1 MVGKLRSFLLLAITI
16 LKEGLG
22 MKLKIG
28 DRVYLQKYEVAHIMH
43 KLNGFPCGI
52 LEETFNNDEDSS
64 FFIMNGPTD
73 GFRFECVY
81 KEPANVKWLMEQ
93 DWIVDY
99 DEYAEM
105 PLAELEALQE
115 RLKAECSADID
126 EFNAKDEAYREAH
139 FSEESDKFDKLGHKI
154 ASLGYL
160 IKFRKGEV
168 KCVFPDEY
176 QGKTAIPGASSATS
190 TPQKK
195 PSFFARL
202 FGRGAQ

>member
-1 MVGKLRSFLLLAITI
+1 
-16 LKEGLG
+16 

-28 DRVYLQKYEVAHIMH
+28 DKVYLQKHEVAYIMND
-43 KLNGFPCGI
+43 LNSFPGGI
-52 LEETFNNDEDSS
+52 LQETFGDEDSG
-64 FFIMNGPTD
+64 FFFMNGPVD

-99 DEYAEM
+99 DEFAEM

-115 RLKAECSADID
+115 RLKAERSAGID

-139 FSEESDKFDKLGHKI
+139 FREESDRFDKLGHKI
-154 ASLGYL
+154 ASLGDL
-160 IKFRKGEV
+160 IGFRKGEF
-168 KCVFPDEY
+168 KFVFPDEY
-176 QGKTAIPGASSATS
+176 QGKTTSGASGATS
-190 TPQKK
+190 TSKKK
-195 PSFFARL
+195 PGFFARL

>member
-1 MVGKLRSFLLLAITI
+1 
-16 LKEGLG
+16 

-28 DRVYLQKYEVAHIMH
+28 DKVYLQKYEVAHIMH
-43 KLNGFPCGI
+43 ELNGFPGGI
-52 LEETFNNDEDSS
+52 LNETFGSDEDSS
-64 FFIMNGPTD
+64 FFFMNGPTD

-81 KEPANVKWLMEQ
+81 KKHENVKWLMEQ

-105 PLAELEALQE
+105 PLAELGAFQE
-115 RLKAECSADID
+115 RLKAERSADIG
-126 EFNAKDEAYREAH
+126 EFNAKDEAYRETH
-139 FSEESDKFDKLGHKI
+139 FDEQSDKFDKLGHKI

-160 IKFRKGEV
+160 IRFRKGEI
-168 KCVFPDEY
+168 KFGFPDEH
-176 QGKTAIPGASSATS
+176 QSKTAISSASSATS

-195 PSFFARL
+195 PGFFARL